1 MITWLAWVCIVAG
14 ALVLAVCIGTGK
26 PAEWI
31 REVVER
37 FRRKPAPVETEW
49 ERQMRELNKA
59 FNQMFIS
66 CGNALRPPLEGFAKD
81 LATLFNAI
89 AESLES
95 GSENES

>member
-1 MITWLAWVCIVAG
+1 MTWFFWCILVGIVVIGVIGAVAFHKG
-14 ALVLAVCIGTGK
+14 ENE
-26 PAEWI
+26 PE
-31 REVVER
+31 
-37 FRRKPAPVETEW
+37 PVETEW